1 MKKKRI
7 TAILAAAT
15 LVLGLTACGS
25 GNKSADNT
33 SAKKDEEVTIGVY
46 SGDWKTQIDEAALQD
61 FEKETGIKVN
71 IVEGADAEWVS
82 KVEAADG
89 KNVPYDILVL
99 MPNSIRELNEKGLLE
114 NLDSDKV
121 SNIAD
126 LYPLLLKEFENE
138 DGTYHAVPF
147 AIGQLGLMYRADL
160 VDTAPTS
167 WSDLWNEEYK
177 GHVAISP
184 LTYTAGLQFF
194 SGLLQTRS
202 EDEVFAD
209 LAKLK
214 DSVSSL
220 PDSAGAV
227 QTLIERGDAWV
238 IPYWDGR
245 AYSLK
250 EQGLDV
256 GFAYPTDGAVC
267 AASNW
272 VVLKNA
278 PHLDNAY
285 ELLNKILS
293 PESCKSFSE
302 ASYYGTAN
310 QKTEYSDDFLSKVQ
324 VGEEFYESLV
334 WVDYDQVDQKLNDW
348 VQKWQEALN

>member
-99 MPNSIRELNEKGLLE
+99 MPNSIRELNEKGLIE

-126 LYPLLLKEFENE
+126 LYPSLLKEFENE
-138 DGTYHAVPF
+138 DGTYLETAKGVISKILDAQTPE
-147 AIGQLGLMYRADL
+147 
-160 VDTAPTS
+160 VDVMSGAT
-167 WSDLWNEEYK
+167 
-177 GHVAISP
+177 
-184 LTYTAGLQFF
+184 F
-194 SGLLQTRS
+194 SSTG
-202 EDEVFAD
+202 
-209 LAKLK
+209 LK
-214 DSVSSL
+214 DAVADAL
-220 PDSAGAV
+220 QKAG
-227 QTLIERGDAWV
+227 
-238 IPYWDGR
+238 
-245 AYSLK
+245 
-250 EQGLDV
+250 
-256 GFAYPTDGAVC
+256 
-267 AASNW
+267 N
-272 VVLKNA
+272 
-278 PHLDNAY
+278 
-285 ELLNKILS
+285 
-293 PESCKSFSE
+293 
-302 ASYYGTAN
+302 
-310 QKTEYSDDFLSKVQ
+310 
-324 VGEEFYESLV
+324 
-334 WVDYDQVDQKLNDW
+334 
-348 VQKWQEALN
+348 

>member
-7 TAILAAAT
+7 TAILVAAT

-126 LYPLLLKEFENE
+126 LYPSLLKEFENE

-184 LTYTAGLQFF
+184 LTYTAGL
-194 SGLLQTRS
+194 
-202 EDEVFAD
+202 
-209 LAKLK
+209 
-214 DSVSSL
+214 
-220 PDSAGAV
+220 
-227 QTLIERGDAWV
+227 
-238 IPYWDGR
+238 
-245 AYSLK
+245 
-250 EQGLDV
+250 
-256 GFAYPTDGAVC
+256 
-267 AASNW
+267 
-272 VVLKNA
+272 
-278 PHLDNAY
+278 
-285 ELLNKILS
+285 
-293 PESCKSFSE
+293 
-302 ASYYGTAN
+302 
-310 QKTEYSDDFLSKVQ
+310 
-324 VGEEFYESLV
+324 
-334 WVDYDQVDQKLNDW
+334 
-348 VQKWQEALN
+348 